1 MQQYIMDLL
10 RKNSVVEISP
20 LVRKHGKKVY
30 RAIRKLEKHG
40 LIVIADGK
48 IYPKRGEKS
57 KPFEA

>member
-1 MQQYIMDLL
+1 MDLL

-40 LIVIADGK
+40 LIVIIDGK
-48 IYPKRGEKS
+48 VYPKRGEKS
-57 KPFEA
+57 KPFES